1 MWHIQPGSL
10 SEVHMIEGV
19 HNVLPSKRLLN
30 DYVLNMTHRSLCM
43 NNIVGYEQSLKVVDW
58 GKLNHI

>member
-43 NNIVGYEQSLKVVDW
+43 NNIVGYEQSLKVVD
-58 GKLNHI
+58 